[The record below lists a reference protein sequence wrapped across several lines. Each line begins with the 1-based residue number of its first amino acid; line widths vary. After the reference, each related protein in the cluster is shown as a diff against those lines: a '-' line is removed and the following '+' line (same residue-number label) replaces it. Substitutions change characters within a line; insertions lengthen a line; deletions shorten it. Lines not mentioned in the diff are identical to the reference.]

1 MTLNSGLGTQV
12 LKVWFSEG
20 KKKERERIGVKK
32 DNQPQQK
39 ILSVY
44 VESGDSTGCPDT
56 LKNKDIYL
64 FGCTRS
70 QLWQVSSFVAAR
82 GI

>member
-1 MTLNSGLGTQV
+1 M
-12 LKVWFSEG
+12 WFSEG

-70 QLWQVSSFVAAR
+70 
-82 GI
+82 